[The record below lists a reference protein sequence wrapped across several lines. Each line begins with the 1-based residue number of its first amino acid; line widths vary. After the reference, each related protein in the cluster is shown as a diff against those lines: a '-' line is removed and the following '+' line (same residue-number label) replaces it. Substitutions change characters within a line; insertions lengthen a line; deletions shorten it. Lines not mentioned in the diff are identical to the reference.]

1 MHFTLVL
8 IRICGV
14 NPQLIISVFRKMSS
28 FAEIDLEILK
38 KYNQPGP
45 RYTSYPTAPLFS
57 QDFTAADFTEEVIST
72 NSSAENA
79 ADLSLYFHFPFCESL
94 CYFCG
99 CNMMVSRDRRLTSEY
114 NERLK
119 KEIETLT
126 PLISKN
132 RKVSQMHWGGG
143 TPSYLTPD
151 EIRDVGDFIK
161 SKFSFAPDIEASVE
175 IDPRGL
181 TFEHLKSFREIG
193 FNRISLGVQDFNRQV
208 QETINRIQP
217 ENITRQTVEWARQLE
232 FGSIN
237 LDLIY
242 GLPFQTLRSFRQ
254 TVETVIDIAPD
265 RIAVFNYAH
274 VPWLKKHQNIF
285 KTETMPSPDE
295 RLIILKQ
302 TIEQLVQNG
311 YEYIGLDHFA
321 KPTDEL
327 AIAQKNNTLY
337 RNFQGYSTKAGCDV
351 YAFGVSAI
359 SQFQNIYAQNLK
371 NIKDYYARIESGEAA
386 TNVGYRMTFD
396 DHVRK
401 ETIMQLM
408 CHLQIDKR
416 SIEHRFGIDF
426 ESYFADDIRKLDPF
440 IADGL
445 LENNAERIFIKGVG
459 KLIIRNVAMCFD
471 AHLAEMTKEK
481 KPVFSKTV

>member
-1 MHFTLVL
+1 
-8 IRICGV
+8 
-14 NPQLIISVFRKMSS
+14 MSN

-57 QDFTAADFTEEVIST
+57 GDFTARDFTQEIIET
-72 NSSAENA
+72 NREA
-79 ADLSLYFHFPFCESL
+79 ASDISLYFHFPFCESL

-99 CNMMVSRDRRLTSEY
+99 CNMMVSRDRTLIREY

-119 KEIETLT
+119 REIDALA
-126 PLISKN
+126 PLISTN

-151 EIRDVGDFIK
+151 EILDVGAFIK
-161 SKFSFAPDIEASVE
+161 SKFNFADDIEASVE

-181 TFEHLKSFREIG
+181 TRAHVEAFREIG
-193 FNRISLGVQDFNRQV
+193 FNRTSLGVQDFNPQV

-217 ENITRQTVEWARQLE
+217 EDITRQTIEWARELN

-242 GLPFQTLRSFRQ
+242 GLPFQTLESFRQ
-254 TVETVIDIAPD
+254 TVEKVIDISPD

-285 KTETMPSPDE
+285 KVETMPTPDE
-295 RLIILKQ
+295 RLVILKQ

-311 YEYIGLDHFA
+311 YDYIGLDHFA

-327 AIAQKNNTLY
+327 SIAQKNNTLY
-337 RNFQGYSTKAGCDV
+337 RNFQGYSTRAGTDV

-359 SQFQNIYAQNLK
+359 SQFQDIYAQNLK
-371 NIKDYYARIESGEAA
+371 NLKEYYERIETNEAA

-396 DHVRK
+396 DHVRR

-416 SIEHRFGIDF
+416 AIEGKFGIDF
-426 ESYFADDIRKLDPF
+426 ESYFAADLPKLAPF
-440 IADGL
+440 IVDEL
-445 LENNAERIFIKGVG
+445 LENNAERIFIKGAG

-471 AHLAEMTKEK
+471 AYLAEMTKVN

>member
-1 MHFTLVL
+1 
-8 IRICGV
+8 
-14 NPQLIISVFRKMSS
+14 MSN
-28 FAEIDLEILK
+28 FAEIDLEILR

-57 QDFTAADFTEEVIST
+57 SDFTAKDFVREIIYT
-72 NSSAENA
+72 NAENVTTN

-99 CNMMVSRDRRLTSEY
+99 CNMMVSRDRTLISQY

-119 KEIETLT
+119 REIETLA

-132 RKVSQMHWGGG
+132 RKISQMHWGGG
-143 TPSYLTPD
+143 TPSYLTSE
-151 EIRDVGDFIK
+151 EILDVGAFIK
-161 SKFSFAPDIEASVE
+161 SKFTFADDAEASVE
-175 IDPRGL
+175 IDPRNL
-181 TFEHLKSFREIG
+181 TFEHLKAFRQIG
-193 FNRISLGVQDFNRQV
+193 FNRTSLGVQDFNPQV

-217 ENITRQTVEWARQLE
+217 EDITRQTILWARELG

-242 GLPFQTLRSFRQ
+242 GLPFQTLRSFRE
-254 TVETVIDIAPD
+254 TVEKVIDISPD

-285 KTETMPSPDE
+285 KPETMPSPDE
-295 RLIILKQ
+295 RLVILKQ
-302 TIEQLVQNG
+302 TIEQLVNSG

-327 AIAQKNNTLY
+327 AVAQKNNTLY
-337 RNFQGYSTKAGCDV
+337 RNFQGYSTRAGTDV

-371 NIKDYYARIESGEAA
+371 NIKDYYERIETGDAA

-416 SIEHRFGIDF
+416 AIEQKFGIDF
-426 ESYFADDIRKLDPF
+426 ETYFAADLPKLDSF
-440 IADGL
+440 IADEL
-445 LENNAERIFIKGVG
+445 LENNAERIFIKGAG

-471 AHLAEMTKEK
+471 AHLAEMTKVN

>member
-1 MHFTLVL
+1 
-8 IRICGV
+8 
-14 NPQLIISVFRKMSS
+14 MSN

-57 QDFTAADFTEEVIST
+57 TDFTARDFTQEIIET
-72 NSSAENA
+72 NIETAS
-79 ADLSLYFHFPFCESL
+79 DISLYFHFPFCESL

-99 CNMMVSRDRRLTSEY
+99 CNMMVSRDRTLIREY

-119 KEIETLT
+119 REIETLA
-126 PLISKN
+126 PLISDK
-132 RKVSQMHWGGG
+132 RPVSQMHWGGG

-151 EIRDVGDFIK
+151 EILDVGEFIK
-161 SKFSFAPDIEASVE
+161 SKFNFAEDIEASVE

-181 TFEHLKSFREIG
+181 TRAHVEAFKKIG
-193 FNRISLGVQDFNRQV
+193 FNRTSLGVQDFNPQV

-217 ENITRQTVEWARQLE
+217 EDITRQTIEWARE
-232 FGSIN
+232 FRFGSIN

-242 GLPFQTLRSFRQ
+242 GLPFQTLRTFRQ
-254 TVETVIDIAPD
+254 TVEKVIDISPD

-285 KTETMPSPDE
+285 KTETMPTPDE
-295 RLIILKQ
+295 RLVILKQ
-302 TIEQLVQNG
+302 TIEQLVQSG

-337 RNFQGYSTKAGCDV
+337 RNFQGYSTRAGTDV

-359 SQFQNIYAQNLK
+359 SQFQDIYAQNLK
-371 NIKDYYARIESGEAA
+371 NLKDYYERVEIGDAA

-416 SIEHRFGIDF
+416 AIEQKFGIDF
-426 ESYFADDIRKLDPF
+426 EDYFGADLPKLDSF
-440 IADGL
+440 IADEL
-445 LENNAERIFIKGVG
+445 LENNSERIFIKGAG

-471 AHLAEMTKEK
+471 AHLAEMTKVN

>member
-1 MHFTLVL
+1 M
-8 IRICGV
+8 R
-14 NPQLIISVFRKMSS
+14 S
-28 FAEIDLEILK
+28 FKEIDIDVLK
-38 KYNQPGP
+38 KFNQPGP

-57 QDFTAADFTEEVIST
+57 PEFTAEDFKNEIVNT
-72 NSSAENA
+72 NSEANSS
-79 ADLSLYFHFPFCESL
+79 DLSLYFHFPFCESL

-99 CNMMVSRDRRLTSEY
+99 CNMMVSRDRRLIREY
-114 NERLK
+114 NEYLK
-119 KEIETLT
+119 KEIDLIT
-126 PLISKN
+126 PIISKR

-143 TPSYLTPD
+143 TPSYLFPE
-151 EIRDVGDFIK
+151 EIRDIGAFIK
-161 SKFSFAPDIEASVE
+161 SKFDFAEDIEASVE

-181 TFEHLKSFREIG
+181 TFEHMQAFREIG
-193 FNRISLGVQDFNRQV
+193 FNRTSFGVQDFNLQV
-208 QETINRIQP
+208 QEAINRVQS
-217 ENITRQTVEWARQLE
+217 EEITRQTVEWARELG
-232 FGSIN
+232 FKSVN

-242 GLPFQTLRSFRQ
+242 GLPFQTINSFAE
-254 TVETVIDIAPD
+254 TVEKIIDISPN

-274 VPWLKKHQNIF
+274 VPWLKKHQNIIPS
-285 KTETMPSPDE
+285 EALPSPDE
-295 RLIILKQ
+295 RLNIFKM
-302 TIEQLVQNG
+302 TIEKLMSAG

-321 KPTDEL
+321 KPDDEL

-351 YAFGVSAI
+351 YAFGLSAI

-371 NIKDYYARIESGEAA
+371 NLKDYYQRVDSREAA

-408 CHLQIDKR
+408 CHLEIDKR
-416 SIEHRFGIDF
+416 DIEAKFNIDF
-426 ESYFADDIRKLDPF
+426 EDYFTEDIKKLDVF

-445 LENNAERIFIKGVG
+445 LESDVDKIKIAGSG
-459 KLIIRNVAMCFD
+459 ILIIRNVAMCFD
-471 AHLAEMTKEK
+471 AYLEKMMKE

>member
-1 MHFTLVL
+1 MSNFT
-8 IRICGV
+8 
-14 NPQLIISVFRKMSS
+14 
-28 FAEIDLEILK
+28 EIDLEILR

-57 QDFTAADFTEEVIST
+57 TDFTRRDFTQEIIET
-72 NSSAENA
+72 NIETAS
-79 ADLSLYFHFPFCESL
+79 DISLYFHFPFCESL

-99 CNMMVSRDRRLTSEY
+99 CNMMVSRDRTLIGEY
-114 NERLK
+114 NEQLK
-119 KEIETLT
+119 REIETLA
-126 PLISKN
+126 PLISKD

-151 EIRDVGDFIK
+151 EILDVGEFIK
-161 SKFSFAPDIEASVE
+161 SKFNFADDIEASVE

-181 TFEHLKSFREIG
+181 TRAHVEAFRRIG
-193 FNRISLGVQDFNRQV
+193 FNRTSLGVQDFNPQV

-217 ENITRQTVEWARQLE
+217 EGITRQTIEWARELG

-242 GLPFQTLRSFRQ
+242 GLPFQTLRTFRQ
-254 TVETVIDIAPD
+254 TVEKVIDISPD

-285 KTETMPSPDE
+285 KEETMPSPDE
-295 RLIILKQ
+295 RLVILKQ
-302 TIEQLVQNG
+302 TIEQLVQSG

-321 KPTDEL
+321 IPTDEL

-337 RNFQGYSTKAGCDV
+337 RNFQGYSTRAGTDV

-371 NIKDYYARIESGEAA
+371 NLKDYYARIETNQAA

-396 DHVRK
+396 DHVRR

-416 SIEHRFGIDF
+416 AIEKKFGIDF
-426 ESYFADDIRKLDPF
+426 ESYFAADLPKLDLF
-440 IADGL
+440 IADQL
-445 LENNAERIFIKGVG
+445 LENNAERIFIKGAG

-471 AHLAEMTKEK
+471 AHLAEMTKVN

>member
-1 MHFTLVL
+1 
-8 IRICGV
+8 
-14 NPQLIISVFRKMSS
+14 MSN

-57 QDFTAADFTEEVIST
+57 TDFTARDFTQEIIET
-72 NSSAENA
+72 NIETAS
-79 ADLSLYFHFPFCESL
+79 DISLYFHFPFCESL

-99 CNMMVSRDRRLTSEY
+99 CNMMVSRDRTLIREY
-114 NERLK
+114 NEQLK
-119 KEIETLT
+119 REIETLA
-126 PLISKN
+126 PLISDK
-132 RKVSQMHWGGG
+132 RRVSQMHWGGG

-151 EIRDVGDFIK
+151 EILDVGEFIK
-161 SKFSFAPDIEASVE
+161 SKFNFADDIEASVE

-181 TFEHLKSFREIG
+181 TRAHVAAFREIG
-193 FNRISLGVQDFNRQV
+193 FNRMSLGVQDFNLQV

-217 ENITRQTVEWARQLE
+217 EDITRQTIEWARELG

-242 GLPFQTLRSFRQ
+242 GLPFQTLESFHQ
-254 TVETVIDIAPD
+254 TVEKVIDISPD

-285 KTETMPSPDE
+285 KIETMPTPDE
-295 RLIILKQ
+295 RLVILKQ
-302 TIEQLVQNG
+302 TIEQLVQSG

-337 RNFQGYSTKAGCDV
+337 RNFQGYSTRAGTDV

-359 SQFQNIYAQNLK
+359 SQFQDIYAQNLK
-371 NIKDYYARIESGEAA
+371 NLKHYYERIERSEAA

-416 SIEHRFGIDF
+416 AIEQKFGIDF
-426 ESYFADDIRKLDPF
+426 EDYFGADLPKLDSF
-440 IADGL
+440 IADEL
-445 LENNAERIFIKGVG
+445 LENNTERIFIKGAG

-471 AHLAEMTKEK
+471 AHLAEMTKVN